1 VTPSTGAPRPDPRDP
16 ATGEPLGEFPPSSP
30 EEIRRAVQNA
40 RAAFPAWAA
49 LPPRERAAA
58 LGPLRERLDRRA
70 EALAQTIA
78 RSTGKPLV
86 EAYSSE
92 LIPVAHLLRYFLRRA
107 PTLLAP
113 RRRRLGILDWTG
125 RRSFVERRPAGVVA
139 VLSPWNYPFSI
150 PAGDAILALLAGCT
164 VVLKPSERAPLV
176 GRALEE
182 FFEGLPPGVF
192 SVVQGGPEAGAALVE
207 AGPDRVVFTGGAAGG
222 RQVLAAAARRLIPCT
237 LELGGKDP
245 MIVLADA
252 PLELAADAAVW
263 GCFTNAG
270 QVCASVKRVYVE
282 HAVAGRFLDLV
293 VRATRALRV
302 GDPLDPGTDVGA
314 LLSEAHLERVRDQI
328 AQAVGAGARLR
339 AGGRRVDRPGFFLEP
354 CVLEVED
361 PSAAILREEVFGP
374 VLPVCRVSDADE
386 AVLRANDS
394 PFGLTASVWT
404 RNLARGRALAARLQA
419 GTVLINECTYAH
431 ALAEAPW
438 GGVKESGFGRTR
450 GHEGL
455 LEFTQAVHVHENRNL
470 RARSPWWFPYDAA
483 LAEGLR
489 ATLRFYAEGGLRALV
504 RLLRRFPFSRLKPPS
519 EEARAED

>member
-1 VTPSTGAPRPDPRDP
+1 MIPSAGTERLAAVDP
-16 ATGEPLGEFPPSSP
+16 ATGESLGEFPAASP
-30 EEIRRAVQNA
+30 EDIRQAVARA
-40 RAAFPAWAA
+40 RAAQPAWAA
-49 LPPRERAAA
+49 LPPRERARA
-58 LGPLRERLDRRA
+58 LRPLRARLARRA
-70 EALAQTIA
+70 EALALAIT

-92 LIPVAHLLRYFLRRA
+92 LLPVAHLLRYYLRRA
-107 PTLLAP
+107 PALLAP
-113 RRRRLGILDWTG
+113 RRRRLGILDWAG

-150 PAGDAILALLAGCT
+150 PAGDALLALLAGCA
-164 VVLKPSERAPLV
+164 VVLKPSEYVPLV

-182 FFEGLPPGVF
+182 LFENLLPPGIF
-192 SVVQGGPEAGAALVE
+192 TVVLGGPAAGEALLE
-207 AGPDRVVFTGGAAGG
+207 AGPDRVVFTGGAATG
-222 RQVLAAAARRLIPCT
+222 RRVLAAAARRLTPCT

-252 PLELAADAAVW
+252 PLELAAEAAVW

-282 HAVAGRFLDLV
+282 RPAAERFLDLV
-293 VRATRALRV
+293 VRNARSLRV
-302 GDPLDPGTDVGA
+302 GDPLDPRTDVGA
-314 LLSEAHLERVRDQI
+314 LLSEAHLERVRGQI
-328 AQAVGAGARLR
+328 EDALRAGARLR
-339 AGGRRVDRPGFFLEP
+339 TGGRRVDRPGFFLEP
-354 CVLEVED
+354 CVLEVDD
-361 PSAAILREEVFGP
+361 PAAPILREEVFGP
-374 VLPVCRVSDADE
+374 VLPVCRVADAEE

-404 RNLARGRALAARLQA
+404 RDLARGRALAARLQA
-419 GTVLINECTYAH
+419 GTVLVNECTYAH

-455 LEFTQAVHVHENRNL
+455 LEFTQPVHVHENRNL
-470 RARSPWWFPYDAA
+470 RRRSPWWFPYDAA

-489 ATLRFYAEGGLRALV
+489 ATLRVYTEGGLAALAG
-504 RLLRRFPFSRLKPPS
+504 LLRRFPFSRLRPP
-519 EEARAED
+519 AEPGD